1 MKLNH
6 LDLQSADVPAL
17 VTFLVTHFELVP
29 RTRLDSPKIAIL
41 DDGAGFTLVIQ
52 HRAEPAYPDGFH
64 IGFIVD
70 DPAAVRARRDAIA
83 AAGVAIGP
91 VEVDGRGTRC
101 YLHAP
106 GGLLVEISSPRLKE

>member
-6 LDLQSADVPAL
+6 LDLQSTNVPAL
-17 VTFLVTHFELVP
+17 VQFLVAHFGLAA

-52 HRAEPAYPDGFH
+52 HHAEPAYPAGFH

-70 DPAAVRARRDAIA
+70 DPAEVRARRDAIA
-83 AAGVAIGP
+83 AAGVAIGA

-106 GGLLVEISSPRLKE
+106 GGLLVEISSPRAR

>member
-1 MKLNH
+1 VKLNH
-6 LDLQSADVPAL
+6 LDLQTTDVPAL
-17 VTFLVTHFELVP
+17 VQFLVTHFELTA

-52 HRAEPAYPDGFH
+52 HYEAPVYPPTFH

-70 DPAAVRARRDAIA
+70 DPAEVYTRREAIA
-83 AAGVAIGP
+83 AAGVTISP

-101 YLHAP
+101 YTHAP
-106 GGLLVEISSPRLKE
+106 GGLLVEISSPHS

>member
-29 RTRLDSPKIAIL
+29 RTRLDSPRIAIL

-52 HRAEPAYPDGFH
+52 HHAAPAYPDGFH
-64 IGFIVD
+64 IGFILD
-70 DPAAVRARRDAIA
+70 DPDEVRTRRDALA
-83 AAGVAIGP
+83 ASGVAIGP

-106 GGLLVEISSPRLKE
+106 GRLLVEISSPR

>member
-17 VTFLVTHFELVP
+17 VHFLVTHFDLTA
-29 RTRLDSPKIAIL
+29 RTRLDSPRFAIL

-52 HRAEPAYPDGFH
+52 HCEAPVYPPRFH
-64 IGFIVD
+64 IGFIVN
-70 DPAAVRARRDAIA
+70 DPREVYARREAIA
-83 AAGVAIGP
+83 NAGVTISP

-101 YLHAP
+101 YTHAP
-106 GGLLVEISSPRLKE
+106 GALLVEISSPRS

>member
-17 VTFLVTHFELVP
+17 VHFLVTHFDLTA
-29 RTRLDSPKIAIL
+29 RTRLDSPRIAIL

-52 HRAEPAYPDGFH
+52 HDAAPIYPPGFH

-70 DPAAVRARRDAIA
+70 DPALVRARRDELA
-83 AAGVAIGP
+83 AAGVTISP

-101 YLHAP
+101 YTHAP
-106 GGLLVEISSPRLKE
+106 GPLLIEISSPQRG

>member
-17 VTFLVTHFELVP
+17 VQFLITHFELTA

-41 DDGAGFTLVIQ
+41 DDGGGFTLVIQ
-52 HRAEPAYPDGFH
+52 HCQAPVYPPGFH

-70 DPAAVRARRDAIA
+70 DPAEVHARREALA
-83 AAGVAIGP
+83 AAGLTISP

-101 YLHAP
+101 YTHAP
-106 GGLLVEISSPRLKE
+106 GPILVEISSPR